1 MGMMRRAARRTVRRT
16 AVVGTAVVAG
26 AVAASAGK
34 QQAQA
39 QQAAP
44 APEQTSDPAQVLKDR
59 LANGEITLE
68 EYNQML
74 EALKK

>member
-1 MGMMRRAARRTVRRT
+1 MGIARRAVRRGAVAT
-16 AVVGTAVVAG
+16 VAVVGTAAVVG
-26 AVAASAGK
+26 ASSGKKQAA
-34 QQAQA
+34 QAQ

-44 APEQTSDPAQVLKDR
+44 APAQTSDPVQVLKDR

-74 EALKK
+74 AAIAK